1 MVEPR
6 RQEPKQNTSGPA
18 PFRPRLFLFRMLAVI
33 FFAELAT
40 LIFAF
45 TKCTDGTMT
54 GREAEQTI
62 KERCPDIGGR
72 SEQLFGVA
80 VATTLSLLG
89 AGSSTRE

>member
-1 MVEPR
+1 MVEPK
-6 RQEPKQNTSGPA
+6 RQESKQTTLAGTIPA
-18 PFRPRLFLFRMLAVI
+18 PECFCSMLAVI